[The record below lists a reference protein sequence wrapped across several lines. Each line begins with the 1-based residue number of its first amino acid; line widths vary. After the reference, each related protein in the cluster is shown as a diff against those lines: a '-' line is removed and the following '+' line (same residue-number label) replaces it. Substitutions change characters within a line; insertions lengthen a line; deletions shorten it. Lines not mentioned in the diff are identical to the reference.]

1 MVKSMTGFGKST
13 LSKEKRE
20 YQMEIKSVNHR
31 YLDITIKMPKTLSY
45 LEDEI
50 KKEIKRGKVD
60 VYITYE
66 NGSQEGRNI
75 TINKELA
82 KLYIN
87 QLKELAQE
95 EQISD
100 KIEVME
106 IAKLP
111 DILSIKVDEEDEKIK
126 QEVIELTQEA
136 TDKISQ
142 MRKTE
147 GEKIAQD
154 LLERINKIESKII
167 EINSLKQ
174 RNPERRK
181 N

>member
-1 MVKSMTGFGKST
+1 MQLKLEHIDFRYTDKSPWILKDVSLTIEAGERVGIVGPSGYGKST

-50 KKEIKRGKVD
+50 KKEISSKIKRGKVD

-100 KIEVME
+100 KIEVM
-106 IAKLP
+106 
-111 DILSIKVDEEDEKIK
+111 
-126 QEVIELTQEA
+126 
-136 TDKISQ
+136 
-142 MRKTE
+142 
-147 GEKIAQD
+147 
-154 LLERINKIESKII
+154 
-167 EINSLKQ
+167 
-174 RNPERRK
+174 
-181 N
+181 

>member
-31 YLDITIKMPKTLSY
+31 YLDIIIKMPKTLSY

-50 KKEIKRGKVD
+50 KKEISSKIKRGKVD

-126 QEVIELTQEA
+126 PIL
-136 TDKISQ
+136 KINN
-142 MRKTE
+142 
-147 GEKIAQD
+147 GICN
-154 LLERINKIESKII
+154 I
-167 EINSLKQ
+167 
-174 RNPERRK
+174 
-181 N
+181 

>member
-50 KKEIKRGKVD
+50 KKEISSKIKRGKVD

-87 QLKELAQE
+87 QLLLLFFLKKLCF
-95 EQISD
+95 QILCLL
-100 KIEVME
+100 
-106 IAKLP
+106 IAYNS
-111 DILSIKVDEEDEKIK
+111 ILSILYFVL
-126 QEVIELTQEA
+126 V
-136 TDKISQ
+136 
-142 MRKTE
+142 
-147 GEKIAQD
+147 
-154 LLERINKIESKII
+154 LLC
-167 EINSLKQ
+167 LLVVFLFQ
-174 RNPERRK
+174 
-181 N
+181 